1 MKLPLLLS
9 LTGIFLLL
17 ILNLPYFYSEE
28 NTKLILVYNF
38 EANTNIYIQ
47 KLNIPLTIDFKG
59 NNILE
64 FLKYNQTCYNVT
76 SYIKGKITLKLLPL
90 PQTQTIDSKNH
101 TIVCFPLSKY
111 INQQLFSQSNIASFN
126 QTLKYN
132 YNIKNFTYNAPV
144 MYNDY
149 QAIEYNIEGYFD
161 ITVTSGKN
169 YTKSFSFFSS
179 KMFNS
184 FYYNIPLY
192 SETYI
197 KGNFETSYSLPLT
210 GINLPLPIANSFSYE
225 IKYKFELVKEE
236 GFNLKR
242 KMNLNK
248 LEFKT
253 TTNITFVVFS
263 NSKINSIKIRG
274 SQFNLTTDSPGM
286 VYVIYGSK
294 GLIISI
300 DKIKV
305 KSGRNEILFIPLYF
319 INYASISYYNEQNF
333 SSITLGANVGSYDY
347 EINLIITDKS
357 ITAYALI
364 GILAVMLIVLALA
377 IFKKLLIS

>member
-1 MKLPLLLS
+1 MKLSSLLFLP
-9 LTGIFLLL
+9 GIFLLF
-17 ILNLPYFYSEE
+17 ILNLPYLYSEE
-28 NTKLILVYNF
+28 NTKLVLVYNF
-38 EANTNIYIQ
+38 EANVNIYIQ
-47 KLNIPLTIDFKG
+47 QLNIPLTVDFKG
-59 NNILE
+59 NNTLE

-90 PQTQTIDSKNH
+90 PQTQTIDSKNY

-111 INQQLFSQSNIASFN
+111 INQQLFSLQSNLTSFN
-126 QTLKYN
+126 QTIKYD
-132 YNIKNFTYNAPV
+132 YNIKNFTYNAPI

-149 QAIEYNIEGYFD
+149 QAIEYNINGDFN
-161 ITVTSGKN
+161 ITATSGKN
-169 YTKSFSFFSS
+169 YTKSFSS
-179 KMFNS
+179 KMINS

-197 KGNFETSYSLPLT
+197 KGNFETSFSLPLT
-210 GINLPLPIANSFSYE
+210 GINLPLPIANGFSYE

-263 NSKINSIKIRG
+263 NSTINSIKIKG
-274 SQFNLTTDSPGM
+274 SQFNLTTDSSGM
-286 VYVIYGSK
+286 IYIIYGSK
-294 GLIISI
+294 NLFVSI
-300 DKIKV
+300 DKINV
-305 KSGRNEILFIPLYF
+305 RAGENETFFIPLYL

-347 EINLIITDKS
+347 NRNLIIADKN
-357 ITAYALI
+357 ITTYALI
-364 GILAVMLIVLALA
+364 GILAVISIVLALA
-377 IFKKLLIS
+377 IFKKFLES